1 MSLSKRSRN
10 NSHHRIDHNFPNLK
24 NIFSFISS
32 YHDTDTGGLRFVIAG
47 LESAL

>member
-10 NSHHRIDHNFPNLK
+10 NSHRIDHNFPNLK